1 VSVSRIYRGWWVV
14 LVSSIGI
21 SSNPGQFAFGAIGL
35 FIIPLTGEFGWQ
47 RTQVSF
53 ALTLFTMALAVS
65 LPLVG
70 RLVDRHGARA
80 VMIPSTLIFGLLLAS
95 IPFFL
100 ASLWQLWL
108 IFLLIGTLAA
118 GANSLPY
125 LRIIGAWFNR
135 RRGLA
140 FGIAMAGGG
149 IGYTYVPP
157 LVQYLINQFGWRH
170 GYYALAGIVL
180 FVTLPLVVLF
190 VREPAGDLLHSEVPK
205 GNAYPAN
212 DKPGTR
218 PSLREI
224 LRTRSFWI
232 LFTAF
237 VLLSTSLFGLLSH
250 LVPMLIDRGMAADR
264 AALVAST
271 LGVTIIVSR
280 AVIGWLIDR
289 YFAPTV
295 ATVCII
301 LSAGGLAL
309 LATGATDY
317 GAFLAVMLIGL
328 SIGAEI
334 DLLAYLA
341 TRYFGLQSFGLA
353 YGLLFSAFLIGSAIG
368 PVLYGAGFDTTG
380 TYLTVLRICA
390 AMLVITAFVLQ
401 LLPAY
406 DRPAN
411 VEQSAAASGSGQ
423 Q

>member
-1 VSVSRIYRGWWVV
+1 MIESRIYRGWWAV
-14 LVSSIGI
+14 LVSSVGI

-47 RTQVSF
+47 RTQVSL
-53 ALTLFTMALAVS
+53 ALTLFTMALAIS

-80 VMIPSTLIFGLLLAS
+80 VLIPSTIIFGLLLAS

-118 GANSLPY
+118 GANALPY
-125 LRIIGAWFNR
+125 LRIIGAWFDR

-149 IGYTYVPP
+149 LGYMYVPL
-157 LVQYLINQFGWRH
+157 LVQYLINQFDWRH
-170 GYYALAGIVL
+170 GYYALSGIVL

-190 VREPAGDLLHSEVPK
+190 LREPAGDSLHSEFPK
-205 GNAYPAN
+205 ANAYPAD
-212 DKPGTR
+212 DKPGTQS
-218 PSLREI
+218 SLREI
-224 LRTRSFWI
+224 LRTRIFWI
-232 LFTAF
+232 LFSIF
-237 VLLSTSLFGLLSH
+237 VLLSLSLFGLLSH
-250 LVPMLIDRGMAADR
+250 LVPMLIDRGMPAER

-271 LGVTIIVSR
+271 LGATIIISR

-295 ATVCII
+295 ATVCVI

-317 GAFLAVMLIGL
+317 EAFLAAMLIGL

-341 TRYFGLQSFGLA
+341 TRYFGLQSFGLV

-368 PVLYGAGFDTTG
+368 PVFYGAGFDTTG
-380 TYLTVLRICA
+380 SYLTVLRICA
-390 AMLVITAFVLQ
+390 AILVITAFVLQ

-406 DRPAN
+406 DRPAR
-411 VEQSAAASGSGQ
+411 E
-423 Q
+423 